1 MQLGLQYVS
10 VQHHNPMTY
19 HHTVCISMLLSV
31 LFHCTSSLHVYIIG
45 FFGRLLWHCFVTVHW
60 SYCDSVSLLGCVCT
74 YVCVHTY
81 IIYIYIYMLPPSPD
95 DRPMWGRG
103 RVMSVPIH
111 DLPTDGRQSPL
122 PNSIPKFPNFQHS
135 PQPFFPKFPKCL
147 SFPPNV
153 KDRLCQMGHRFLDF
167 FLEILEPC
175 VFFVFFAIIGIFE
188 MFGHFGNLYTF
199 MQRS

>member
-1 MQLGLQYVS
+1 MYLPTHL
-10 VQHHNPMTY
+10 H
-19 HHTVCISMLLSV
+19 LSV
-31 LFHCTSSLHVYIIG
+31 CVSICPQTSEMTCCSGACARVETSSATWASTPAP
-45 FFGRLLWHCFVTVHW
+45 WH
-60 SYCDSVSLLGCVCT
+60 DS
-74 YVCVHTY
+74 
-81 IIYIYIYMLPPSPD
+81 IYIYIYIYAHPPPH

-103 RVMSVPIH
+103 RVMSVPMH

-175 VFFVFFAIIGIFE
+175 VFCIFCHYWN
-188 MFGHFGNLYTF
+188 FWNVCNFGNLYTF